1 MLKKNFDVLPASA
14 KTDGSLKAGDIL
26 MMTMPGGS
34 QHVAVF
40 KEYDEKGRIHF
51 LDLKHQ
57 QGLLK

>member
-51 LDLKHQ
+51 FWISNINRAC
-57 QGLLK
+57 